1 MNADGIYKIPKEN
14 LPKFQKQLEK
24 LSKKAQKLTGET
36 IFFVPFN
43 TITEKLGD
51 GYVREYVEIL
61 LNGFEPPKLN
71 GWSFVARVDHANEV
85 GNIVRPVPGFI
96 VPEQYRTSCQCDHC
110 KINRYRRDTYL
121 VQHED
126 TGEIKQ
132 VGSSC
137 LRDFLGHQHPEKIAK
152 MAELLGYADEYAR
165 GAMQVGEDRRYIDL
179 EAYLAHIAMHIENF
193 GYMSLSA
200 AKKINATKEH
210 ESEMVQTT
218 ASRALL
224 SLFPNPKYR
233 DEAPEPADRHFE
245 LAQAAIEWAANLG
258 EDGTVLNDY
267 QHNIHVLA
275 ASGMIEF
282 RSTGYASSIVGSYMR
297 EHDLFPKKEKKVV
310 TSEHVGKVGDKIERE
325 VEFTNSFYKHNV
337 GGGFYI
343 YKFTDADG
351 NIFVW
356 MTGNSVDAD
365 IGTKMKLRGSVK
377 DHSEFK
383 GEKNTILT
391 RCKITMI

>member
-85 GNIVRPVPGFI
+85 GNIVRPVPGFV

-137 LRDFLGHQHPEKIAK
+137 LKDFLGHQHPEKIAK
-152 MAELLGYADEYAR
+152 MAELLGYAEEFAR
-165 GAMQVGEDRRYIDL
+165 GAMQIGEDRRYIDL
-179 EAYLAHIAMHIENF
+179 EAYLAHVAMHIDEY

-224 SLFPNPKYR
+224 TLFPHPKA
-233 DEAPEPADRHFE
+233 DVVVPEDKHFE
-245 LAQAAIEWAANLG
+245 LAQKAIEWAANLG
-258 EDGTVLNDY
+258 EDGTELNDY
-267 QHNIHVLA
+267 QYNIHVLA

-282 RSTGYASSIVGSYMR
+282 RSTGYASSIVGTYMR
-297 EHDLFPKKEKKVV
+297 EHDLFPKKEEKNVNSV
-310 TSEHVGKVGDKIERE
+310 HVGAVGDKLECE
-325 VEFTNSFYKHNV
+325 VEFKSSFYKHGVN
-337 GGGFYI
+337 GGFYI
-343 YKFTDADG
+343 HKFVDANG
-351 NIFVW
+351 NILVW
-356 MTGNSVDAD
+356 MTGTSVDAD
-365 IGTKMKLRGSVK
+365 IGTKMKLRASVK
-377 DHSEFK
+377 DHGEFK
-383 GEKNTILT
+383 GEKNTMLT
-391 RCKITMI
+391 RCKVTKI

>member
-1 MNADGIYKIPKEN
+1 MNADGIYKIPKDN

-43 TITEKLGD
+43 TITEKTND
-51 GYVREYVEIL
+51 GYVIEYVEIL

-85 GNIVRPVPGFI
+85 GNIVRPIPGFT

-110 KINRYRRDTYL
+110 RINRYRRDTYL

-137 LRDFLGHQHPEKIAK
+137 LKDFLGHQHPEKIAK
-152 MAELLGYADEYAR
+152 MAELLGYAEEYAR
-165 GAMQVGEDRRYIDL
+165 GAMEVGEDRRYIDL
-179 EAYLAHIAMHIENF
+179 EAYLAHVAMQIEEH
-193 GYMSLSA
+193 GYMSLSQ
-200 AKKINATKEH
+200 AKKINATIDEDYK
-210 ESEMVQTT
+210 MVQTT

-224 SLFPNPKYR
+224 SLFPGRKIETFP
-233 DEAPEPADRHFE
+233 PEDRHYE
-245 LAQAAIEWAANLG
+245 RANSAIEWAANLG

-275 ASGMIEF
+275 VSGVIEF
-282 RSTGYASSIVGSYMR
+282 RSTGYASSIVGAYMR
-297 EHDLFPKKEKKVV
+297 EYDLFPKKD
-310 TSEHVGKVGDKIERE
+310 TSVSTSNHVGNIGDKLDLE
-325 VEFTNSFYKHNV
+325 VEYKNSFYKNMPT
-337 GGGFYI
+337 GGFYI
-343 YKFTDADG
+343 HKFVSSEG
-351 NIFVW
+351 NVFVW
-356 MTGNSVDAD
+356 MTGTSIHAD
-365 IGTKMKLRGSVK
+365 VGAKLKLRGAVK
-377 DHSEFK
+377 NHGEFK
-383 GEKNTILT
+383 GEKNTMIT
-391 RCKITMI
+391 RCKVTEI